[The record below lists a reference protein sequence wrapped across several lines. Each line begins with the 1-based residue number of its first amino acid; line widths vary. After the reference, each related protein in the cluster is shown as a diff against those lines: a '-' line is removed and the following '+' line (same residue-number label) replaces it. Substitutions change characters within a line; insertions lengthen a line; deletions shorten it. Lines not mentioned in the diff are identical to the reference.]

1 MKVSYRKI
9 NEFLDLQLTAIEAAI
24 VLTATG
30 LEIEG
35 VETVDDIQGGLRGL
49 VVGAIVN
56 CEQHPNA
63 DRLRCCKVDIG
74 DGEPLDIV
82 CGAPNAAKGLKV
94 VVATIGTELFPEDGD
109 SFKIKKGKIRG
120 EVSNGML
127 CGAEEVGIGVPNG
140 GIIDL
145 DE

>member
-9 NEFLDLQLTAIEAAI
+9 NEFLDVQLSATDAAA

-49 VVGAIVN
+49 LVGCITN

-63 DRLRCCKVDIG
+63 DRLRCCKVDVG
-74 DGEPLDIV
+74 EGEPLDIV
-82 CGAPNAAKGLKV
+82 CGAPNVTKGQKV
-94 VVATIGTELFPEDGD
+94 LVATIGTTLYDKEGG
-109 SFKIKKGKIRG
+109 SFKIKKGKI
-120 EVSNGML
+120 NKL
-127 CGAEEVGIGVPNG
+127 
-140 GIIDL
+140 
-145 DE
+145 